1 MRWLLAAVLFGAC
14 LLPLL
19 SLRETSGQ
27 FGGTFIGA
35 IVAEDGVVI
44 GADSRSTFLD
54 ASGKRLGYVDRM
66 QKIYVDHGAAVAVS
80 GLVSVEDELFNSFMN
95 RNSHLLARPV
105 HEILFDLALKLPSR
119 NTANVLLLSAGYVN
133 GEPTICAKSPA
144 DAQSCRKAGYVA
156 SKTSG
161 SLRRWSEARRGRV
174 PSLAEAAA
182 ALEQAIQETADLD
195 PAVGGPITL
204 LVVPKTGAPR
214 WLKNPP
220 ESNGWNR
227 ICDVVASHRTGRTT
241 IFFTNTKDELDRY
254 LNGACPVTK

>member
-1 MRWLLAAVLFGAC
+1 MRWLSAVLLGAV

-44 GADSRSTFLD
+44 GSDSRSTFLD
-54 ASGKRLGYVDRM
+54 DAGKRLGYVDRV

-80 GLVSVEDELFNSFMN
+80 GLVSVEDELFHSFMK
-95 RNSHLLARPV
+95 RNSALLARPV
-105 HEILFDLALKLPSR
+105 QEILADLASRLPDR
-119 NTANVLLLSAGYVN
+119 NTAKLMLLSAGYVN

-156 SKTSG
+156 SKTST

-195 PAVGGPITL
+195 PAVGGPIAL

-220 ESNGWNR
+220 ENNGWNR

-241 IFFTNTKDELDRY
+241 IFFTNTKQELDSY
-254 LNGACPVTK
+254 LNGACP

>member
-1 MRWLLAAVLFGAC
+1 MRWLPAVLLGSV

-54 ASGKRLGYVDRM
+54 ASGKRLGYIDRM
-66 QKIYVDHGAAVAVS
+66 QKIYVEHGAAVAIS
-80 GLVSVEDELFNSFMN
+80 GLVSVENELFHSFMN
-95 RNSHLLARPV
+95 RNRNLLTRPV
-105 HEILFDLALKLPSR
+105 DEILADLTLKLPSR

-144 DAQSCRKAGYVA
+144 DAQMCRKAGYVA
-156 SKTSG
+156 SKTST

-182 ALEQAIQETADLD
+182 ALDQAILETADVD
-195 PAVGGPITL
+195 PAVGGPISI
-204 LVVPKTGAPR
+204 LVVPKSGAPR

-220 ESNGWNR
+220 ENNGWNR
-227 ICDVVASHRTGRTT
+227 ICDVVASHRTGKTT
-241 IFFTNTKDELDRY
+241 IYFTNTKDELDRY
-254 LNGACPVTK
+254 LNGACP